1 MSYKGIIRKI
11 TLGDTKTGMTYKK
24 GQNMF
29 NNTIKVIEI
38 LHNDD
43 FRGNTGKSRYDSFVK
58 ISNILSQIIHFIYY
72 LEIYIC
78 KIRPKMTE
86 M

>member
-1 MSYKGIIRKI
+1 MSYNGIIRKI
-11 TLGDTKTGMTYKK
+11 TLGDSKVGMTYKK

-43 FRGNTGKSRYDSFVK
+43 FRGNTGKSRYD
-58 ISNILSQIIHFIYY
+58 
-72 LEIYIC
+72 IYIKKSDC
-78 KIRPKMTE
+78 DFIRLWKSVIDVPVTIE
-86 M
+86 YDVEVEII